1 MGELDAR
8 DAVHRGPQ
16 QVPTRSVRSIRLNDS
31 TPSVDPDRGRL
42 SVVGGDGSHELTLS
56 DLSAFGTSLRAV
68 LALRRAS

>member
-1 MGELDAR
+1 MPR
-8 DAVHRGPQ
+8 Y
-16 QVPTRSVRSIRLNDS
+16 IWLNDS
-31 TPSVDPDRGRL
+31 TPSVDPDRWRL